1 MILIIKFVL
10 SKRNELVHHKIC
22 ADQTDHQTRNDHDTY
37 HYQQQIH
44 SEYFEKLCEFAS
56 HQEHKA
62 HEYDDGDE
70 GGEQP
75 LKRRLDKKRSTDERS
90 RSTHKF
96 HCVDSKS
103 PRKDIKAYSIVY
115 QHKGDEQEKR
125 YEYSQNE

>member
-10 SKRNELVHHKIC
+10 SKGNKFVDYKIC
-22 ADQTDHQTRNDHDTY
+22 AGQTDYETGYYHDTDDDKKQV
-37 HYQQQIH
+37 HP
-44 SEYFEKLCEFAS
+44 EYFEELGEFAS

-103 PRKDIKAYSIVY
+103 PRKDIQTYSIVY
-115 QHKGDEQEKR
+115 QHKRDEQEKR